1 MRTYAHSR
9 SIYTHIRDAKRV
21 MRTASE
27 FQATPCNCAA
37 LREAARYVTQLYDQH
52 LAAAG
57 LLTTQYS
64 ILARLKRLGPTTI
77 SALAQDMVMD
87 RTTLG
92 RNIVPLQRRRLIV
105 VRRGRDDGRSKELH
119 LTKTGLARLGAGLN
133 GWTKA
138 QAQFEA
144 TLGSDRASELRGLLR
159 AVVGSDSRTDIA
171 AE

>member
-1 MRTYAHSR
+1 MS
-9 SIYTHIRDAKRV
+9 V
-21 MRTASE
+21 ASE
-27 FQATPCNCAA
+27 LRPCNCSA

-57 LLTTQYS
+57 LRNSQYA

-77 SALAQDMVMD
+77 NALAQEMVMD

-105 VRRGRDDGRSKELH
+105 ARRGREDGRSKELQ
-119 LTKTGLARLGAGLN
+119 LTKTGLARLDAGFN

-144 TLGSDRASELRGLLR
+144 TLGSERASELRDLLR
-159 AVVGSDSRTDIA
+159 AVVGSDFRADIDA